1 MKPRCDS
8 PQPSPPPLLLSPSI
22 YTYIRTIIQG
32 GEGYPSLAFFLLSFH
47 HPLLLSPR
55 SIFLPPFLPPFI
67 FFPSRSRDSLSSSM
81 IASLDEKSEYA
92 TVFKWQPCDTLL
104 NALFAS
110 PTLPFLR
117 SALFLPFSTQRLF
130 PNPIPSLIKKSTE
143 RERGRERLDPLHAHA
158 NFFFYLIATRRCG
171 GSMKSRLRV
180 TQQTRAAS
188 VSRVDEE
195 RYCAEVFGVGRAL
208 VTARAARAHIMLICL
223 LISASCHQRYTL
235 LFSQAGRPDPFSFS
249 PSARLQSV

>member
-1 MKPRCDS
+1 
-8 PQPSPPPLLLSPSI
+8 
-22 YTYIRTIIQG
+22 
-32 GEGYPSLAFFLLSFH
+32 
-47 HPLLLSPR
+47 
-55 SIFLPPFLPPFI
+55 
-67 FFPSRSRDSLSSSM
+67 M

>member
-8 PQPSPPPLLLSPSI
+8 PQPSPPLYSSHPVYTPTSGLSSKGGRAILRSPFSSSPFIIPSSFLLAPF
-22 YTYIRTIIQG
+22 
-32 GEGYPSLAFFLLSFH
+32 FFLPSSFY
-47 HPLLLSPR
+47 
-55 SIFLPPFLPPFI
+55 
-67 FFPSRSRDSLSSSM
+67 FFSSRSRDSLSSSM